1 MGRFFLPEWTEGDPR
16 SQTSLMGSLL
26 AFFFLPPSFSPSL
39 PIFLLMFIYINIKYL
54 YFQISYM
61 FYTES
66 ISSTFSSPTSYNPSP
81 PPTSLCSLDSSALL
95 PIFLEKVQK
104 QQSSMQKMYK
114 TWYMEVTFAA
124 GHIQNLKIDGK
135 SIKTKN
141 LSKSLRRWLKC

>member
-1 MGRFFLPEWTEGDPR
+1 
-16 SQTSLMGSLL
+16 
-26 AFFFLPPSFSPSL
+26 
-39 PIFLLMFIYINIKYL
+39 
-54 YFQISYM
+54 M

-81 PPTSLCSLDSSALL
+81 PPTSRCSLDSSALL